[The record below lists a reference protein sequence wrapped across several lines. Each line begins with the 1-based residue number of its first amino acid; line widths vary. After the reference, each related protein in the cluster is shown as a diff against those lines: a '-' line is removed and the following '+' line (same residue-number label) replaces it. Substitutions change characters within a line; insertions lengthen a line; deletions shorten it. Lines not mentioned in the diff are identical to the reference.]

1 MTLMAIVLCLLAAA
15 MHAGWNLLGKRHHPS
30 VGFFM
35 VSLAVGVVM
44 LTAVSW
50 QWWWAVPGF
59 PAEVWYLLLATIA
72 CQAFYFISLS
82 GAYRHGHM
90 SVAYPL
96 ARSLPAVAVLGLTYW
111 LGQGKPVTVLCVA
124 GIALVVLG
132 AITLPMRRLGELRL
146 KNYLNAS
153 CAFAVLAAVGITGF
167 SVIDDRALRIL
178 RADEG
183 LGLSKMGAAFA
194 YFQFEML
201 GTVLLLG
208 PYVFLRRRGR
218 EVVREV
224 VRTKRLPIILT
235 AFGLAATYPL
245 VLTAMGYATNVSYVY
260 AFIQLGIPLGALA
273 GMLVL
278 AEPRFVAK
286 YVGVALIF
294 AGTILVALG

>member
-1 MTLMAIVLCLLAAA
+1 MTLTAIVLCLLAAA
-15 MHAGWNLLGKRHHPS
+15 MHAGWNLMGKRHHPS

-44 LTAVSW
+44 LATVSW
-50 QWWWAVPGF
+50 RWWWAVPGF

-96 ARSLPAVAVLGLTYW
+96 ARSLPALAVPGLTYW
-111 LGQGKPVTVLCVA
+111 LGQGKPVTLLCVA

-146 KNYLNAS
+146 RNYLNAS

-178 RADEG
+178 RADEA
-183 LGLSKMGAAFA
+183 LGLSKMASALA

-201 GTVLLLG
+201 GTVLLLA

-224 VRTKRLPIILT
+224 IRTKRLVIVLT
-235 AFGLAATYPL
+235 AFGLAATYSL
-245 VLTAMGYATNVSYVY
+245 VLTAMGHASNVSYVY

-273 GMLVL
+273 GMIVL
-278 AEPRFVAK
+278 KEPRFVAK